1 MSLHDR
7 KRKLTYD
14 DLVKMPD
21 DGKRH
26 EIIDGKHYVS
36 PSPHLRHQVVA
47 GRLHGGLFTFLESHP
62 LGHLFIGPTDILLSL
77 HDVVAPDLVF
87 VAREHEA
94 ILTEANVQG
103 PPDLIVEVLSPSTR
117 RIDELRKWRLY
128 EREGV
133 QEYWI
138 VDAKADRIKIYR
150 QAGSGFGPASELSL
164 AAAATLTTPILPGF
178 ALPLDKIFPPPPGGS
193 AGIG

>member
-1 MSLHDR
+1 MSVQDR
-7 KRKLTYD
+7 GKKLTYD

-36 PSPHLRHQVVA
+36 PSPRLRHQVVA
-47 GRLHGGLFTFLESHP
+47 GRLYGGLFTFLESHP

-117 RIDELRKWRLY
+117 RVDELRKWRLY
-128 EREGV
+128 ERAGV
-133 QEYWI
+133 REYWI
-138 VDAKADRIKIYR
+138 VDAKENRIKIYR

-164 AAAATLTTPILPGF
+164 AAADTLTTPILPGLS
-178 ALPLDKIFPPPPGGS
+178 LPLDKIFPPAAGAPPGLG
-193 AGIG
+193 